1 MPLIKDEDIDE
12 VRQRADI
19 VDVISS
25 QVPLKQAGRLFKG
38 LCPFHDEKTPSFTV
52 NPDRQTYH
60 CFGCGEGGNVISF
73 VMKTENLD
81 FPEAVQALAD
91 RVGFTLHYE
100 QGTKVNRE
108 PAGRQARVYAAN
120 DLALRFFQETLAKA
134 EEGRAGR
141 DYLTA
146 RGYDE
151 EIIKRFRLG
160 FAPDAWE
167 ALAAYAGGQGFKPAE
182 LLEAGLAV
190 KSEKNPSRS
199 YDRFR
204 GRVIFPIFDL
214 QDKTI
219 GFGGRVLDDST
230 PKYLNSPETPV
241 FHKGRA
247 LYALNWAADS
257 IKASGEAVI
266 VEGYTDVISL
276 MQAGVPNVVATL
288 GTALGSDHLK
298 LLSRFTHRVVLVF
311 DADEAGQKAA
321 ARGLDLMRE
330 FYLGPEYRKF
340 DQFAQTRH
348 LDLFV
353 AALPANMDPADF
365 AAGQGG
371 EAFKKLLAG
380 AKPLVD
386 FCLNTA
392 FTAGD
397 RKTVGGREKIA
408 SRAVE
413 IIAILPSPVAREQY
427 LKAVAEHLH
436 TSYEAL
442 FDEFSKYLA
451 RREPGRTQTTATG
464 PAKKDASRNAETA
477 VVRFILQSSRG
488 VELLTVLTPEYFS
501 HPDMR
506 AVFEHLRAD
515 HGRRGRL
522 DPAALLETLTDSDE
536 KRLVTALTAA
546 PATAGDEA
554 RLLADLLRRIKELE
568 IARRINIVKAQMQ
581 NVDPAVE
588 PERHDE
594 LFGRLL
600 ELEAERREILATN
613 G

>member
-19 VDVISS
+19 LDVVSG
-25 QVPLKQAGRLFKG
+25 QVNLKRAGRLYKG

-52 NPDRQTYH
+52 NPERQTYH

-81 FPEAVQALAD
+81 FPEAVQALAE
-91 RVGFTLHYE
+91 RVGFTLRYE
-100 QGTKVNRE
+100 RGNKVGRE
-108 PAGRQARVYAAN
+108 PAGHQARVYAAN
-120 DLALRFFQETLAKA
+120 DAALKFFQHTLLET
-134 EEGRAGR
+134 EEGKRGR
-141 DYLTA
+141 DYLSR

-151 EIIKRFRLG
+151 PIIARFQLG
-160 FAPDAWE
+160 YAPDAWE
-167 ALAAYAGGQGFKPAE
+167 ALSEYAGNQGFQRGE
-182 LLEAGLAV
+182 MLEAGLAV
-190 KSEKNPSRS
+190 KSEKNPNRS

-241 FHKGRA
+241 FHKSRA
-247 LYALNWAADS
+247 LYALNWAKDA
-257 IKASGEAVI
+257 IKQAEEAVI

-276 MQAGVPNVVATL
+276 MQAGVTNVVATL

-321 ARGLDLMRE
+321 ARGLELMRE

-340 DQFAQTRH
+340 DEFAQTRH
-348 LDLFV
+348 LDLYV
-353 AALPANMDPADF
+353 ATLPAGQDPADF
-365 AAGQGG
+365 VAGQGG
-371 EAFKKLLAG
+371 DAFKKLLAK

-392 FTAGD
+392 FAAGD
-397 RKTVGGREKIA
+397 RKTASGRQKIA

-427 LKAVAEHLH
+427 LKAVADHLQ

-442 FDEFSKYLA
+442 FDEFSKYAA
-451 RREPGRTQTTATG
+451 RKEPARSKTATSAQPKND
-464 PAKKDASRNAETA
+464 PARNAETTTIK
-477 VVRFILQSSRG
+477 FILQSGRG
-488 VELLTVLTPEYFS
+488 AELLAALQPEHFS
-501 HPDMR
+501 QPDMR
-506 AVFEHLRAD
+506 SVFQRLKTD
-515 HGRRGRL
+515 YDRRGRL
-522 DPAALLETLTDSDE
+522 DPAALLETLEDDNE
-536 KRLVTALTAA
+536 KRLVTAMTAE

-554 RLLADLLRRIKELE
+554 RLLDDLLRRIKELE
-568 IARRINIVKAQMQ
+568 IARRINIVKAEMQ
-581 NVDPAVE
+581 NVDPAAE
-588 PERHDE
+588 PARHDE

-600 ELEAERREILATN
+600 ELEAERREILATH